1 MPKQL
6 LTGTLEEQCDFL
18 FEMAQ
23 EKMRQG
29 NFTGAYHALKEVV
42 KHAPDRTEAVVLL
55 AHAKERKSEQ
65 SRLLLV
71 SLTGAILFIG
81 FGSFAGLSSDLWL
94 LALGFVGLVVGY
106 GAGNL
111 LNSLRRPIKA
121 GAEKKA

>member
-23 EKMRQG
+23 EKMREG

-42 KHAPDRTEAVVLL
+42 KYAPERKEAVALL
-55 AHAKERKSEQ
+55 ALAKERKSEQ

-71 SLTGAILFIG
+71 SLVGAILFIG
-81 FGSFAGLSSDLWL
+81 LGSFARLSNDLWL
-94 LALGFVGLVVGY
+94 LALGFVGLLVGY
-106 GAGNL
+106 GVGNL
-111 LNSLRRPIKA
+111 LNSLRRPTEVGLK
-121 GAEKKA
+121 

>member
-23 EKMRQG
+23 EKMREG

-42 KHAPDRTEAVVLL
+42 KYAPERKEAVVLL
-55 AHAKERKSEQ
+55 ALAKERKSEQ

-71 SLTGAILFIG
+71 SLVGAILFIG
-81 FGSFAGLSSDLWL
+81 LGSFARLSNDLWL
-94 LALGFVGLVVGY
+94 LALGFVGLLVGY
-106 GAGNL
+106 GVGNL
-111 LNSLRRPIKA
+111 LNILRRPTEVGLK
-121 GAEKKA
+121 

>member
-23 EKMRQG
+23 EKMREG

-42 KHAPDRTEAVVLL
+42 KHAPERTEAVVLL
-55 AHAKERKSEQ
+55 ALAKERKSEQ
-65 SRLLLV
+65 TRLLLV
-71 SLTGAILFIG
+71 SLAGAILFIG
-81 FGSFAGLSSDLWL
+81 FGSFARLSSDLWL
-94 LALGFVGLVVGY
+94 LGLAFIGLVVGY

-111 LNSLRRPIKA
+111 LNSLRRA
-121 GAEKKA
+121 AEPEMK

>member
-18 FEMAQ
+18 YAMAQ
-23 EKMRQG
+23 EKMSAG
-29 NFTGAYHALKEVV
+29 NYTGAYHALKEVV
-42 KHAPDRTEAVVLL
+42 KHAPDRTEAVTLL
-55 AHAKERKSEQ
+55 ALAKERKSEQ
-65 SRLLLV
+65 TRLLLV
-71 SLTGAILFIG
+71 SLAGAILCVG

-111 LNSLRRPIKA
+111 LNSLRRPAEA
-121 GAEKKA
+121 GRK